1 VIDHELEV
9 DVEVLGLAPVPLVGP
24 TGKRAVLARALCR
37 YDAGEVGSTGVRRI
51 GNGWAS
57 WLDPV

>member
-1 VIDHELEV
+1 M
-9 DVEVLGLAPVPLVGP
+9 EVLGLAPVPLLGP
-24 TGKRAVLARALCR
+24 AGERAVLTRALCR
-37 YDAGEVGSTGVRRI
+37 YDAGEAGGTGVRRI

>member
-1 VIDHELEV
+1 MIDHELEV

-24 TGKRAVLARALCR
+24 TGEPAVLTRALCR
-37 YDAGEVGSTGVRRI
+37 YDAGEASGERRV

-57 WLDPV
+57 WLDPG